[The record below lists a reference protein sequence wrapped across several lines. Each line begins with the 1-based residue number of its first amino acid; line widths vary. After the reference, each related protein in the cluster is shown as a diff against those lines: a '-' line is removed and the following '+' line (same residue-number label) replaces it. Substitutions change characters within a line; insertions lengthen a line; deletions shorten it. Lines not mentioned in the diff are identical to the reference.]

1 MVAGGGPAASDR
13 FPAVV
18 ALRSVCVF
26 CGSSTPP
33 DARYRDAARALGVL
47 VARRGIGLVYGGG
60 QAGLMGE
67 LADAALSQGGRV
79 IEVIPA
85 GLFSREIGHTGL
97 TELHEVASM
106 HERKQLMYDLSDAF
120 VALPGGL
127 GTLEELAEVATWS
140 QLGLHSKPIVLLDV
154 DGFWEPLVSQLD
166 RMAGV
171 GLLKPA
177 SRDLIQRTRSAEEAL
192 RVLAA
197 AEPAHPEKWITAQ
210 ER

>member
-1 MVAGGGPAASDR
+1 M
-13 FPAVV
+13 V
-18 ALRSVCVF
+18 ALRAVCVF
-26 CGSSTPP
+26 CGSSAPADP
-33 DARYRDAARALGVL
+33 RYRDAARALGAL
-47 VARRGIGLVYGGG
+47 IARRGVDLVYGAGSV
-60 QAGLMGE
+60 GLMGE
-67 LADAALSQGGRV
+67 LADAALGHGGRV
-79 IEVIPA
+79 IGVIPA
-85 GLFSREIGHTGL
+85 GLFAREVGHTGL

-140 QLGLHSKPIVLLDV
+140 QLGLHSKPVALLDV

-166 RMAGV
+166 RMTGV

-197 AEPAHPEKWITAQ
+197 ARPAHPEKWISAE

>member
-1 MVAGGGPAASDR
+1 MVALGA
-13 FPAVV
+13 
-18 ALRSVCVF
+18 VCVF
-26 CGSSTPP
+26 CGSSAPADP
-33 DARYRDAARALGVL
+33 RYREAARALGAL
-47 VARRGIGLVYGGG
+47 IARRGVDLVYGAGSV
-60 QAGLMGE
+60 GLMGE
-67 LADAALSQGGRV
+67 LADAALGHGGRV
-79 IEVIPA
+79 IGVIPV
-85 GLFSREIGHTGL
+85 GLFAREIGHTGL

-140 QLGLHSKPIVLLDV
+140 QLGLHSKPIALLDV

-166 RMAGV
+166 RMAGA

-197 AEPAHPEKWITAQ
+197 ARPARPKKWITAQ